1 MAVAV
6 GVPGGRTFPAFPSLW
21 YRYGTKETKKTHRS
35 HLTTS
40 KGSGINLSSH
50 FTVQYRNRN
59 NLESTQ
65 TTWVPP
71 QGGTPQGTGGVVPD
85 TMHGSK
91 AIISRPGI
99 PHSTLRGVLRIFGAR
114 GIYFLWS
121 LFFPSP
127 DDSHHKSKSQY
138 YLVYAQSSWL
148 FQKSYE

>member
-1 MAVAV
+1 MVQV
-6 GVPGGRTFPAFPSLW
+6 
-21 YRYGTKETKKTHRS
+21 RYEGDEENAQVSPHYKYVSDQANCNLE
-35 HLTTS
+35 LTLHS
-40 KGSGINLSSH
+40 
-50 FTVQYRNRN
+50 
-59 NLESTQ
+59 LESTQ

-148 FQKSYE
+148 FQKSYA